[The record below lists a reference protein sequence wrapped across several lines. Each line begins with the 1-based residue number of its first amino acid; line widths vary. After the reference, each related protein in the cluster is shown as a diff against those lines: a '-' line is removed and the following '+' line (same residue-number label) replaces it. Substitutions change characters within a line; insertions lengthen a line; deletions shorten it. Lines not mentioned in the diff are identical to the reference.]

1 MAPYLVLRII
11 LSDRYEQV
19 HFVDVKNKAQ
29 KKKKGGRKKKN
40 QNPAGI
46 E

>member
-19 HFVDVKNKAQ
+19 RFVDVKNKAQ
-29 KKKKGGRKKKN
+29 KKKKREKEKN
-40 QNPAGI
+40 KNTTGI